1 MGGNSEGIGNITTC
15 AEFNFHAD
23 PEAAFVVLQRCNS
36 SIQLVTWET
45 CRYGNYVDWVNNN
58 IICHN
63 YQFLVRVSQSDFP
76 GSLYYTQTCQK
87 LMAHFLFPA
96 FYKNVWIEIL
106 FLSNQFLLS
115 FTITVF

>member
-58 IICHN
+58 II
-63 YQFLVRVSQSDFP
+63 QSTLGFATLVKAAA
-76 GSLYYTQTCQK
+76 LTT
-87 LMAHFLFPA
+87 
-96 FYKNVWIEIL
+96 
-106 FLSNQFLLS
+106 
-115 FTITVF
+115 